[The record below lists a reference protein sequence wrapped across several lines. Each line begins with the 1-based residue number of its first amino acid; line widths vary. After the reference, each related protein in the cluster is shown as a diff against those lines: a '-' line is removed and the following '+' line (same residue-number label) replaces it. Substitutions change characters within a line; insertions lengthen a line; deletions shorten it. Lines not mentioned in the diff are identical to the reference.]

1 MSKKEQSA
9 LTKTRLFE
17 TALTLFKQQ
26 SYDEVTISQICQAAG
41 VAKGTFYVHYQG
53 KEDIIHDSYYSD
65 MGKFVLQHYQ
75 NWLTTNYDAT
85 EKAKI
90 KAFLVTELS
99 FTAFAGHE
107 ITCRAFVI
115 NLSRCIRKE
124 SHHFEQRPFTK
135 TLQEL
140 ILSGCKN
147 KVFSSPQTAD
157 ELFLYLESFIR
168 GLMASWCFANGTF
181 SIVEVGQRQIKEL
194 VDSL

>member
-17 TALTLFKQQ
+17 TALSLFKQR
-26 SYDEVTISQICQAAG
+26 SYDEFTVSQICQAAG

-65 MGKFVLQHYQ
+65 MGKFVLDHYKS
-75 NWLTTNYDAT
+75 WLAANPAAT
-85 EKAKI
+85 EKEKI
-90 KAFLVTELS
+90 KVFLGTELS

-124 SHHFEQRPFTK
+124 SQHFEQRLFTK
-135 TLQEL
+135 TLHEL
-140 ILSGCKN
+140 IASGRQN
-147 KVFSSPQTAD
+147 NVFSSPQTDD
-157 ELFLYLESFIR
+157 ERFLYLESFVR
-168 GLMASWCFANGTF
+168 GLMASWCFANGSF
-181 SIVEVGQRQIKEL
+181 SITAVGQKQIAEL
-194 VDSL
+194 VDRL